1 MSPPAPIKVLLV
13 DDEREFAEMLR
24 QRLELRA
31 LAVTTAF
38 SGPDALNRIETLG
51 ALDVA
56 VLDVGMPGMD
66 GLQTMAQIKNK
77 WPLMEIV
84 MLTGRSTLAVAIEA
98 MKQGAFDYLMKP
110 CDLDHLM
117 DKLAAAAARKRRRAS
132 KIRDVQMMP
141 YISQR
146 EREARIAAILSSD

>member
-1 MSPPAPIKVLLV
+1 MSLPAPIQVLLV

-24 QRLELRA
+24 QRLELRG

-38 SGPDALNRIETLG
+38 SGPDALRRLETVG

-66 GLQTMAQIKNK
+66 GLQTLVRIKNN
-77 WPLMEIV
+77 WPLIEIV
-84 MLTGRSTLAVAIEA
+84 MLTGRSTIALAIEA
-98 MKQGAFDYLMKP
+98 MKQGAFDYLVKP
-110 CDLDHLM
+110 CDLDRLM
-117 DKLAAAAARKRRRAS
+117 DKLAAAAARKRQRAS

-146 EREARIAAILSSD
+146 EREARVAAILASD